1 MRKIYYLLLLIFSFS
16 VLSAQEKL
24 SKEEKARREK
34 NIQAGNPFAKYGSK
48 APVAT
53 LSKGKYLE
61 VHDLDSI
68 VTIGTSR
75 WHVDNKKIVCD
86 IIIDSLNVDAQPI
99 GDRVGRWMS
108 PDPLSEEFPSWSP
121 YNMSFNNPVRYVD
134 PDGRAPTDIIGTFNK
149 QTGKLSII
157 DRDHYKKGLPTLTV
171 NASQYKLGGVRDK
184 KGNLT
189 HNQVLVIDNVF
200 SGGRTDSEGNVSRDL
215 TRDSGELAIPSGS
228 YDLTEYEGRSDWYKV
243 DPIDSSRY
251 DDENQGQT
259 NADGDTR
266 SGYRLHLGNLSHG
279 CITIADP
286 NGDRKDEFGVLQ
298 NILQNTSKTEV
309 PKREGM
315 QKYNPSSTRLK
326 YGEIKVVGKDRVQ
339 ELKKVEKR

>member
-1 MRKIYYLLLLIFSFS
+1 MKRLIYLFVLLFSFS
-16 VLSAQEKL
+16 ISFSQEKL
-24 SKEEKARREK
+24 TKEEKARREK
-34 NIQAGNPFAKYGSK
+34 NIQAGNPFKQFGYKAK
-48 APVAT
+48 VAT

-61 VHDLDSI
+61 FHDLDSI
-68 VTIGTSR
+68 VTIGTIR
-75 WHVDNKKIVCD
+75 WHVNKNEIVGR
-86 IIIDSLNVDAQPI
+86 IVQDSLNLDAQPI
-99 GDRVGRWMS
+99 GDRAGRWIS

-121 YNMSFNNPVRYVD
+121 YTMSFNNPIRFVD
-134 PDGRAPTDIIGTFNK
+134 PDGRAPSDIIGTFNK

-157 DRDHYKKGLPTLTV
+157 DRDHYKAGLPTLTV
-171 NASQYKLGGVRDK
+171 SAGQYKLGGVRDS

-200 SGGRTDSEGNVSRDL
+200 SGGRTDSDGNVSRDL
-215 TRDSGELAIPSGS
+215 TRDSGELAIPTGS

-279 CITIADP
+279 CVTIADP
-286 NGDRKDEFGVLQ
+286 NGDRKEEFGVLQ

-315 QKYNPSSTRLK
+315 QKYNPSSTRMK

-339 ELKKVEKR
+339 EVKKDEKR